1 MLLAVVA
8 GPPTYTPPEIIAS
21 RLPTADRLLPN
32 KAGVLRGASI
42 WLVCTAAAAVA
53 GVIEERAAIAA
64 NWSHC
69 EAFWLRILCWLWE
82 VTAAAAAA
90 ATAAIEADVF
100 WLERCSC
107 CC

>member
-1 MLLAVVA
+1 MAAEADATLLGSAHIAPVGRQCTCCCCCLPLPWCAAMLLAVVA

-64 NWSHC
+64 N
-69 EAFWLRILCWLWE
+69 
-82 VTAAAAAA
+82 
-90 ATAAIEADVF
+90 
-100 WLERCSC
+100 
-107 CC
+107 